1 MSAIYYGNDA
11 NGLFYGA
18 DTERKGLPDRP
29 TQSAE
34 APARARPF
42 ARPGRG
48 FPGPGPRSG
57 PASLASGWH
66 RGLQRVVCL
75 WGQGP
80 RGALSLL
87 PRLLS
92 ETETAAAH
100 PPSGSQAPG
109 ALADPQGCSL
119 PPALLGTRGPSGKSP
134 TAAVQRPWSGLAEGQ
149 RRTPTSGFH
158 WGFWK
163 PDGGVS
169 GPFK

>member
-1 MSAIYYGNDA
+1 MGCFMELIRK
-11 NGLFYGA
+11 
-18 DTERKGLPDRP
+18 ERGCQTVPPKARKPR
-29 TQSAE
+29 
-34 APARARPF
+34 ARARPF

-80 RGALSLL
+80 RGALGLL

-92 ETETAAAH
+92 ETETAAAR

-149 RRTPTSGFH
+149 GGTPTSGFH

>member
-1 MSAIYYGNDA
+1 METMQMGCFMELIRK
-11 NGLFYGA
+11 
-18 DTERKGLPDRP
+18 ERGCQTVPPKARKPGRARDLRPAGSRLPRP
-29 TQSAE
+29 RPAQRPRVPGERAAQR
-34 APARARPF
+34 APARGLPLGTGTS
-42 ARPGRG
+42 GRTG
-48 FPGPGPRSG
+48 
-57 PASLASGWH
+57 
-66 RGLQRVVCL
+66 
-75 WGQGP
+75 
-80 RGALSLL
+80 LL

-92 ETETAAAH
+92 ETETAAAG

-149 RRTPTSGFH
+149 GGTPTSGFH